1 MQEDYCC
8 YPVRIDEEG
17 VLYGS
22 ELTLFRGG
30 GMAGISAA
38 VSGLVLPQLVVI

>member
-1 MQEDYCC
+1 MQENYCC
-8 YPVRIDEEG
+8 HSVRIDEEG

-22 ELTLFRGG
+22 ELTPCRGG

-38 VSGLVLPQLVVI
+38 VSDLFCYKWS